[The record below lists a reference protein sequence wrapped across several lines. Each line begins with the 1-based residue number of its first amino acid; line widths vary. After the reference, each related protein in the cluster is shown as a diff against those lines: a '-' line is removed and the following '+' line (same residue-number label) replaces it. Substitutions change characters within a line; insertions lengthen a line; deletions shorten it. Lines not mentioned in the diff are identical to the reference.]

1 MTRHLSITPLTF
13 CLQFVLAFLAIDRA
27 SALNSSTVVTLSGK
41 LVGVDNG
48 AGGTNYVDLFEA

>member
-1 MTRHLSITPLTF
+1 MKISFTGPLTLY
-13 CLQFVLAFLAIDRA
+13 LQFALAFLAIDCA
-27 SALNSSTVVTLSGK
+27 SAVNSSTIVTTSGK